1 MQQEIER
8 VELGVFKRGGGLG
21 PSKHQEAANGPE

>member
-8 VELGVFKRGGGLG
+8 VELGVFKRGGLG